1 MFYYSKN
8 IDIMQLKTLGESTSA
23 LSKLEEALQKI
34 SQIGNVGMP
43 QKAMSNKLLIDA
55 FSEYS
60 IDATKM
66 ALAQSKLNENQIK
79 LILSSKGLKGEI
91 LETTAADLANAAS
104 VNAVAAAEKKATA
117 STIGLGNAFKG
128 LGVALINHPIMTTIA
143 VVGTAI
149 ALYAQF
155 GNTLKNL
162 QKKAKESKQEYDDV
176 TTEIKNLNDEL
187 KTTKDRIEE
196 LQNKDVLTI
205 VEQEELDKLK
215 ETIAQRKGQ
224 DAADKAQDA
233 ITKKLESYNGHY
245 AINDPDMTLQDNP
258 YVYDKGDRIDAANWD
273 IEQAKQNN
281 QELEALYEKRREIEK
296 KYNNNDSQFQDD
308 KEWKNN
314 EKDIESKKAYIESV
328 EDSASAY
335 IEALMDEDDAL
346 YDSNGKI
353 IKGKEE
359 LVNRLLDLYKKFDE
373 YNSTETPDD
382 KEVFDKY
389 YNDTISS
396 AQEKYGTDADW
407 ESWFGENVKT
417 KEEVDKWLEIQK
429 ACDDA
434 TEAKKKYLETSISK
448 NDTFLD
454 LISQLT
460 ESDDKGSS
468 KATLADLQSEADLL
482 KTVQKEMSEVGKIGV
497 SSMKSIIKQYPE
509 AKEALSEYI
518 AGIINEQELFAQLE
532 NVYND
537 DKTQYVNAVLEKV
550 QVDEEFFSSLKTG
563 YPEVLAEI
571 YGNNKENFIRHIIA
585 GNETNKDFIDTFK
598 DLNQNLKELQKTKI
612 EH

>member
-1 MFYYSKN
+1 MAVTKSFDDVIKKSSDLQGTYNANAVLANRLADAVSGYSTEAIKAS
-8 IDIMQLKTLGESTSA
+8 ISESTLNETQIKA
-23 LSKLEEALQKI
+23 ILSK
-34 SQIGNVGMP
+34 
-43 QKAMSNKLLIDA
+43 
-55 FSEYS
+55 
-60 IDATKM
+60 
-66 ALAQSKLNENQIK
+66 
-79 LILSSKGLKGEI
+79 KGLKDEI
-91 LETTAADLANAAS
+91 LETTTADLANAAS

-117 STIGLGNAFKG
+117 STIGFGAAVKG
-128 LGVALINHPIMTTIA
+128 LGVALKNLVIAHPIVATIT
-143 VVGTAI
+143 VIGTAI

-162 QKKAKESKQEYDDV
+162 QKKAKESKQDDDV
-176 TTEIKNLNDEL
+176 TTEIKSLNDEL

-215 ETIAQRKGQ
+215 ETNDELERELRIKETIAQRKGQ

-233 ITKKLESYNGHY
+233 ITKKSESYNGHY

-296 KYNNNDSQFQDD
+296 KYNNDASQFQDD

-314 EKDIESKKAYIESV
+314 EKNIESKKAYIESV

-359 LVNRLLDLYKKFDE
+359 LVNRLLELYKKFDE

-389 YNDTISS
+389 YNDAISS

-434 TEAKKKYLETSISK
+434 TEAKKKYLETPISK
-448 NDTFLD
+448 NDTSLD
-454 LISQLT
+454 LTSQLT
-460 ESDDKGSS
+460 ESDDKGTS
-468 KATLADLQSEADLL
+468 KATLADLQSEADIL
-482 KTVQKEMSEVGKIGV
+482 KTVQKEMSETGKIGV
-497 SSMKSIIKQYPE
+497 SSMQSIIKQYPE
-509 AKEALSEYI
+509 AKEALSEYM
-518 AGIINEQELFAQLE
+518 AGIINEQELF
-532 NVYND
+532 
-537 DKTQYVNAVLEKV
+537 KTVLCC
-550 QVDEEFFSSLKTG
+550 
-563 YPEVLAEI
+563 
-571 YGNNKENFIRHIIA
+571 
-585 GNETNKDFIDTFK
+585 
-598 DLNQNLKELQKTKI
+598 
-612 EH
+612 

>member
-1 MFYYSKN
+1 
-8 IDIMQLKTLGESTSA
+8 MQLKTLGESTSA
-23 LSKLEEALQKI
+23 LSKLEESLQKI

>member
-1 MFYYSKN
+1 
-8 IDIMQLKTLGESTSA
+8 MQLKTLGESTSA

-509 AKEALSEYI
+509 AKKLY
-518 AGIINEQELFAQLE
+518 
-532 NVYND
+532 
-537 DKTQYVNAVLEKV
+537 
-550 QVDEEFFSSLKTG
+550 
-563 YPEVLAEI
+563 
-571 YGNNKENFIRHIIA
+571 
-585 GNETNKDFIDTFK
+585 
-598 DLNQNLKELQKTKI
+598 QNI
-612 EH
+612 